1 MSKKD
6 DTILFLMLQT
16 IDKIFE
22 YSSVFS
28 NVDDFVDDGKS
39 FDACMMNFI
48 ALGETISKLSQN
60 FKDRNNHVDWNK
72 IQAFRNII
80 AHDYFGIDEDEV
92 WQIIKTHLPKLK
104 ADIENIIRMPTN
116 QNHKNYKPH

>member
-6 DTILFLMLQT
+6 ETILFLMLQT

-28 NVDDFVDDGKS
+28 NVDDFVADGKS
-39 FDACMMNFI
+39 FDATMMNFI
-48 ALGETISKLSQN
+48 ALGETVFKLSQN
-60 FKDRNNHVDWNK
+60 FKDQNDHVEWRK
-72 IQAFRNII
+72 VQAFRNII

-92 WQIIKTHLPKLK
+92 WQIIKHHLPKLK
-104 ADIENIIRMPTN
+104 ADLENIN
-116 QNHKNYKPH
+116 